1 MDFDILLDI
10 TIQKDHKFL
19 AIDLSK
25 QQPLDADLNAT
36 KKVNFTRNL
45 DRQGNTKSFLII
57 EEAKETILEF
67 SQRTVKGLQ
76 IYFALI

>member
-1 MDFDILLDI
+1 MLDI

-19 AIDLSK
+19 VIDLSK

-76 IYFALI
+76 IYFALIK